1 MEVLRIALFISISA
15 SSALSKIDPGE
26 LKCLVCEQS
35 INEMKKAVNLLDP
48 SKKID
53 VGGYH
58 LDAEG
63 NYRSTKVISAAHSE
77 ILLSEIMDQICDK
90 MENYVRAT
98 WKSNGTLTLL
108 NLLDPSG
115 GMNSKMS
122 EVDIIQDDDLNKSL
136 QYYCTSI
143 MEENEDDVI
152 KYFQEGQDGFVCS
165 KIGLC
170 KANHFVKEDL

>member
-1 MEVLRIALFISISA
+1 MCKHSIHEMEI
-15 SSALSKIDPGE
+15 
-26 LKCLVCEQS
+26 
-35 INEMKKAVNLLDP
+35 AVNSVDP
-48 SKKID
+48 SKKVD

-63 NYRSTKVISAAHSE
+63 NYRSSKVISASQSE
-77 ILLSEIMDQICDK
+77 VLLSEIIDQICDK
-90 MENYVRAT
+90 MDNYVRAT

-136 QYYCTSI
+136 PYYVSLISDVFGCSI
-143 MEENEDDVI
+143 IFNI
-152 KYFQEGQDGFVCS
+152 FW
-165 KIGLC
+165 
-170 KANHFVKEDL
+170 